1 MDKEFMNRIDDEV
14 ERNRKALVYYAK
26 ASDWE
31 KFKSKAGVL
40 FDYLEWTELTVL
52 EQKFFKV
59 FKIILFTLLAAV
71 IAFYK
76 IDGTMFPGFM
86 KYKDAFGLALLA
98 GACYELYFFL
108 DFQWYVKAKIAW
120 RKKRRERFIREI
132 EQDFKEF
139 VSRGNPA
146 V

>member
-1 MDKEFMNRIDDEV
+1 MDKELMNRIDDEV

-59 FKIILFTLLAAV
+59 FKIILFILMAAV

-76 IDGTMFPGFM
+76 LDAATFPALV
-86 KYKDAFGLALLA
+86 KYKGPFGLALLA

-108 DFQWYVKAKIAW
+108 DFQWYVRAKIAW
-120 RKKRRERFIREI
+120 RKKRREKFIRDMEN
-132 EQDFKEF
+132 DFKEF

-146 V
+146 T